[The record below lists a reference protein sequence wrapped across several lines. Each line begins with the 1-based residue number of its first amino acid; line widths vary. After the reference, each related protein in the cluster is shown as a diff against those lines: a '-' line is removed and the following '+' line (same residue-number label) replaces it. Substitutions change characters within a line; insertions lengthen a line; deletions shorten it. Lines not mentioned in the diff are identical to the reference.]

1 VSCSFFQTNCGICCI
16 QLFMVGYLNLD
27 MTWNKSTA
35 SCLGPGHTLNATI
48 VGPRRARD
56 FGTGPTGQR
65 LGGAGS
71 ASESQSQQQ
80 KRLAALEAIEKRQAQ
95 QFWRWGMWINQK
107 IHENT
112 LNTKKSAMILRPK
125 IQKKN
130 NLSIMNNGLN
140 RLLVYWNTNQLAEV
154 SSQQLPKSGDITRKY
169 WDDDHV
175 YRIIFRLYHINIY
188 IYIYVY

>member
-1 VSCSFFQTNCGICCI
+1 MVRNGVPNVTVLQDFHHWKPRSNGWKRVSCSFFQKKCGICCI

-95 QFWRWGMWINQK
+95 GVLALRNVNFYQK

-112 LNTKKSAMILRPK
+112 LNTKKSPMILRPK

-140 RLLVYWNTNQLAEV
+140 RLLVY
-154 SSQQLPKSGDITRKY
+154 
-169 WDDDHV
+169 
-175 YRIIFRLYHINIY
+175 
-188 IYIYVY
+188 

>member
-1 VSCSFFQTNCGICCI
+1 
-16 QLFMVGYLNLD
+16 MVGYLNLD

-95 QFWRWGMWINQK
+95 GVLALRNVKFYQK

-112 LNTKKSAMILRPK
+112 LNTKKSPMILRPK

-140 RLLVYWNTNQLAEV
+140 RLLVY
-154 SSQQLPKSGDITRKY
+154 
-169 WDDDHV
+169 
-175 YRIIFRLYHINIY
+175 
-188 IYIYVY
+188 